1 MSFLKSISSLELS
14 IKEFL
19 RSRVKQVETFNKIV
33 DEFFQIGLRGQ
44 LVAVGVSH
52 GTIPYADIEDA
63 AKAIEVRNMIVHRG
77 IIHIFSF
84 KQRMEKGL

>member
-1 MSFLKSISSLELS
+1 MHMSFLKSISSLELS

-52 GTIPYADIEDA
+52 GIIPHADIEDA
-63 AKAIEVRNMIVHRG
+63 RKLSRLEI
-77 IIHIFSF
+77 
-84 KQRMEKGL
+84 